1 MVLSPNLVLFTGS
14 LVSKPLIVT
23 RVLGV
28 HAWSSKKIAMLF
40 DIYSFWCEYT
50 ALYGWNPVQWNV
62 WFIPLQIEF
71 EFRSILHSKLSTV
84 FFDEVVKKM
93 VKAFEKRCY
102 YLYGPGHLHNTV
114 KARTA
119 SAGTVNAF
127 RQLFLILTTSKWYTN
142 CIYFNIKCL
151 YSFQSGHYETDK
163 GFHYNLLSH
172 DSHLKL
178 WKEQFPPLMML
189 AMLQIKTNQP
199 WTRFM
204 IYQYY

>member
-1 MVLSPNLVLFTGS
+1 MTQ
-14 LVSKPLIVT
+14 
-23 RVLGV
+23 VLGV
-28 HAWSSKKIAMLF
+28 HVSSRKIAMLF
-40 DIYSFWCEYT
+40 DIFILMWIHT

-119 SAGTVNAF
+119 PAGMVNVF
-127 RQLFLILTTSKWYTN
+127 RHYLLILMLTTLQWYTYMYCFTPILSVCTHSRVVIMTLN
-142 CIYFNIKCL
+142 
-151 YSFQSGHYETDK
+151 K
-163 GFHYNLLSH
+163 GFHYYHLFH
-172 DSHLKL
+172 DCH
-178 WKEQFPPLMML
+178 
-189 AMLQIKTNQP
+189 
-199 WTRFM
+199 
-204 IYQYY
+204 

>member
-1 MVLSPNLVLFTGS
+1 MLVFSPNLVLFIGS
-14 LVSKPLIVT
+14 LVCKPLIVT
-23 RVLGV
+23 QVLGYKLV
-28 HAWSSKKIAMLF
+28 SSRKIAMLF
-40 DIYSFWCEYT
+40 DIFILMWIHT

-119 SAGTVNAF
+119 PAGMVDVF
-127 RQLFLILTTSKWYTN
+127 RQFIVTYINHITM
-142 CIYFNIKCL
+142 IHL
-151 YSFQSGHYETDK
+151 YVLY
-163 GFHYNLLSH
+163 LL
-172 DSHLKL
+172 
-178 WKEQFPPLMML
+178 
-189 AMLQIKTNQP
+189 
-199 WTRFM
+199 
-204 IYQYY
+204 QYYMFLLIPEW